1 MSEKIGEKSFLKKC
15 EASRESESRASV
27 SRATVSRGS
36 ENRASV
42 RESSFKTK
50 SEPKLE
56 RKFDFTFDNWTETKP
71 EKKYFIS
78 ERFQGIINRLVKS
91 VSMSFKS
98 NSVQVVCLSVL
109 GFCAGVFLT
118 CILITARRP
127 DSRHGVGGLET
138 SAEPEYE
145 ENLSSLLA
153 QVEKDTAADFDADAE
168 ALLSDSVDEASA
180 DAALTDSALSDPDS
194 SVITYQTYRVKAGDM
209 IGFIADAFDVT
220 QDTIISVN
228 NIKQSRLIQPGQY
241 LKIPSMPGIIYTVK
255 KNGET
260 PATIAEKYKVNAEKC
275 ASANYVSLD
284 TELKAGT
291 SIFVPEAELDWAT
304 RQEINGDLF
313 KKPLHARYW
322 LSSNYGWRDSPFNAG
337 KRTFHGG
344 VDMAVAQ
351 GTPIYAALDGTVTA
365 VGYNATYGNYVI
377 ITHHSGY
384 KTLYGHMKATACRK
398 GNFVYTNTVIGYV
411 GSTGMSTGP
420 HLHFT
425 VYKNGKTIN
434 PFAVLN

>member
-1 MSEKIGEKSFLKKC
+1 MSEKIGEKSLLKKC
-15 EASRESESRASV
+15 EATIR
-27 SRATVSRGS
+27 
-36 ENRASV
+36 N
-42 RESSFKTK
+42 
-50 SEPKLE
+50 
-56 RKFDFTFDNWTETKP
+56 ETKAG
-71 EKKYFIS
+71 KNCFIS
-78 ERFQGIINRLVKS
+78 EKIQCIMNKLVKS
-91 VSMSFKS
+91 VVMSFKS

-118 CILITARRP
+118 CVLITARRP

-138 SAEPEYE
+138 AAEPEYE

-153 QVEKDTAADFDADAE
+153 SVENDISAADASLVDVSAIAETNPSLDAD
-168 ALLSDSVDEASA
+168 
-180 DAALTDSALSDPDS
+180 S
-194 SVITYQTYRVKAGDM
+194 SIITYQTYRVKAGDM

-228 NIKQSRLIQPGQY
+228 NIRQSRLILPGQY

-291 SIFVPEAELDWAT
+291 SLFVPDAELDWAT

-322 LSSNYGWRDSPFNAG
+322 LSSNYGWRNSPFNAG
-337 KRTFHGG
+337 ARTFHGG
-344 VDMAVAQ
+344 IDMAVSS

-384 KTLYGHMKATACRK
+384 KTLYGHMKTTACRK

-434 PFAVLN
+434 PLVVLN

>member
-1 MSEKIGEKSFLKKC
+1 MSDKIGEKSFLRKC
-15 EASRESESRASV
+15 EAKRAATNELISEV
-27 SRATVSRGS
+27 
-36 ENRASV
+36 E
-42 RESSFKTK
+42 
-50 SEPKLE
+50 
-56 RKFDFTFDNWTETKP
+56 P

-78 ERFQGIINRLVKS
+78 NRFQCIMKQLVKS
-91 VSMSFKS
+91 FVMSFKS

-138 SAEPEYE
+138 SAEPEYA
-145 ENLSSLLA
+145 ENLSTLLAEVKNDIKADAGNEASASAATGADLADNAADIDSLLA
-153 QVEKDTAADFDADAE
+153 IGEDAPN
-168 ALLSDSVDEASA
+168 A
-180 DAALTDSALSDPDS
+180 DAAAESAAGTVS
-194 SVITYQTYRVKAGDM
+194 SIVTYQTYRVKSGDM

-260 PATIAEKYKVNAEKC
+260 PLTIAEKYKVNAEKC
-275 ASANYVSLD
+275 ANANYVSLD

-291 SIFVPEAELDWAT
+291 SLFVPDAELDWAT

-337 KRTFHGG
+337 SRTFHGG
-344 VDMAVAQ
+344 IDMAVSQ

-384 KTLYGHMKATACRK
+384 KTLYGHMKATACRT
-398 GNFVYTNTVIGYV
+398 GNFVYTNTIIGYV

-434 PFAVLN
+434 PLTVLN

>member
-1 MSEKIGEKSFLKKC
+1 MSDKIGEKSLLKKC
-15 EASRESESRASV
+15 EATLES
-27 SRATVSRGS
+27 
-36 ENRASV
+36 
-42 RESSFKTK
+42 K
-50 SEPKLE
+50 SE
-56 RKFDFTFDNWTETKP
+56 
-71 EKKYFIS
+71 KKCFIS
-78 ERFQGIINRLVKS
+78 GSFQAIMNRFVKS
-91 VSMSFKS
+91 VVMSFKS
-98 NSVQVVCLSVL
+98 NSVKIVCLSVL

-118 CILITARRP
+118 CLLITARRP

-153 QVEKDTAADFDADAE
+153 DVEKDIAAADADK
-168 ALLSDSVDEASA
+168 DSNASLG
-180 DAALTDSALSDPDS
+180 DIDS

-228 NIKQSRLIQPGQY
+228 NIRQSRLIQPGQY

-291 SIFVPEAELDWAT
+291 SLFIPDAELDWAT

-313 KKPLHARYW
+313 KKPLHTRYW
-322 LSSNYGWRDSPFNAG
+322 LSSSYGWRDSPFNAG

-344 VDMAVAQ
+344 IDMASSS

-384 KTLYGHMKATACRK
+384 KTLYGHMKSTACRK

-434 PFAVLN
+434 PLVVLN

>member
-1 MSEKIGEKSFLKKC
+1 MSDKIGEKSFLRKC
-15 EASRESESRASV
+15 EAS
-27 SRATVSRGS
+27 
-36 ENRASV
+36 
-42 RESSFKTK
+42 
-50 SEPKLE
+50 L
-56 RKFDFTFDNWTETKP
+56 
-71 EKKYFIS
+71 EKKDFIS
-78 ERFQGIINRLVKS
+78 EKKHCIIRKLVNN
-91 VSMSFKS
+91 VIMSFKS
-98 NSVQVVCLSVL
+98 NSVQVICLSVL

-118 CILITARRP
+118 CMLITARRP
-127 DSRHGVGGLET
+127 DTKHGVGGLET
-138 SAEPEYE
+138 TAEPEYE
-145 ENLSSLLA
+145 ENLSSLLSE
-153 QVEKDTAADFDADAE
+153 VDAV
-168 ALLSDSVDEASA
+168 VDLAKIESA
-180 DAALTDSALSDPDS
+180 DAAADAEIEADAAENTNENLE
-194 SVITYQTYRVKAGDM
+194 ITYQTYRVKSGDM
-209 IGFIADAFDVT
+209 IGFITDAFDVT

-260 PATIAEKYKVNAEKC
+260 PDTIAQKYKVNAEKV
-275 ASANYVSLD
+275 ATVNYLNTDS
-284 TELKAGT
+284 ELKAGT
-291 SIFVPEAELDWAT
+291 SLFVPDAELDWAT

-322 LSSNYGWRDSPFNAG
+322 LSSNYGWRNSPFNAG
-337 KRTFHGG
+337 ARTFHGG
-344 VDMAVAQ
+344 IDMAVSA

-384 KTLYGHMKATACRK
+384 KTLYGHMKSTACRK

-434 PFAVLN
+434 PLTVLN

>member
-1 MSEKIGEKSFLKKC
+1 MSDKIGEKSFLKKC
-15 EASRESESRASV
+15 EASRVASL
-27 SRATVSRGS
+27 
-36 ENRASV
+36 
-42 RESSFKTK
+42 
-50 SEPKLE
+50 EPK
-56 RKFDFTFDNWTETKP
+56 TEKKIEIKP

-78 ERFQGIINRLVKS
+78 EKFQCIINKLVKS
-91 VSMSFKS
+91 VVMSFKS

-118 CILITARRP
+118 CLLITARRP

-138 SAEPEYE
+138 TAEPEYE

-153 QVEKDTAADFDADAE
+153 EVDAE
-168 ALLSDSVDEASA
+168 TSLLDAVEDTQLA
-180 DAALTDSALSDPDS
+180 DAAPSDSDS
-194 SVITYQTYRVKAGDM
+194 IITYQTYRVKAGDM

-260 PATIAEKYKVNAEKC
+260 PATIAEKYKVNADKT
-275 ASANYVSLD
+275 ALANNVSLD

-291 SIFVPEAELDWAT
+291 SLFVPEAELDWAT

-322 LSSNYGWRDSPFNAG
+322 LSSNYGWRNSPFNAG
-337 KRTFHGG
+337 ARTFHGG
-344 VDMAVAQ
+344 IDMAVSQ

-384 KTLYGHMKATACRK
+384 KTLYGHMKTTACRK

-434 PFAVLN
+434 PMTVLN

>member
-1 MSEKIGEKSFLKKC
+1 MSDKIGEKSFLRKC
-15 EASRESESRASV
+15 EASLAQNPQKI
-27 SRATVSRGS
+27 TG
-36 ENRASV
+36 
-42 RESSFKTK
+42 
-50 SEPKLE
+50 
-56 RKFDFTFDNWTETKP
+56 
-71 EKKYFIS
+71 EKKDFIS
-78 ERFQGIINRLVKS
+78 EKKHCIINKLVNN
-91 VSMSFKS
+91 VVMSFKS
-98 NSVQVVCLSVL
+98 NSIQVVCLSVL

-118 CILITARRP
+118 CVLITARRP
-127 DSRHGVGGLET
+127 DTRHGVGGLET

-145 ENLSSLLA
+145 ENLSTLLA
-153 QVEKDTAADFDADAE
+153 EVDKDIKAADSVKKEPAEVSEIADDDNLLALAEDAPDA
-168 ALLSDSVDEASA
+168 SASA
-180 DAALTDSALSDPDS
+180 DSTLPEAVS
-194 SVITYQTYRVKAGDM
+194 SIITYQTYRVKSGDM

-260 PATIAEKYKVNAEKC
+260 PATIAEKYKVNADKC

-291 SIFVPEAELDWAT
+291 SLFVPDAELDWAT

-322 LSSNYGWRDSPFNAG
+322 LSSNYGWRDSPFNPG

-344 VDMAVAQ
+344 LDMAVAS

-365 VGYNATYGNYVI
+365 VGFNATYGNYVI

-384 KTLYGHMKATACRK
+384 KTLYGHMKSTACRK

-434 PFAVLN
+434 PMAVLN

>member
-1 MSEKIGEKSFLKKC
+1 MSEKIGEKSLLKRC
-15 EASRESESRASV
+15 EATIQAQTAS
-27 SRATVSRGS
+27 
-36 ENRASV
+36 
-42 RESSFKTK
+42 
-50 SEPKLE
+50 
-56 RKFDFTFDNWTETKP
+56 
-71 EKKYFIS
+71 EKKDFIS
-78 ERFQGIINRLVKS
+78 EEKQSIMNKLRIRKLINS
-91 VSMSFKS
+91 VVMSFKS
-98 NSVQVVCLSVL
+98 NSIQVVCLSVL

-118 CILITARRP
+118 CLLITARRP

-153 QVEKDTAADFDADAE
+153 DTKSQVKNVSASLEYVTENAE
-168 ALLSDSVDEASA
+168 LSDDDNLLALAEDAPDASVSA
-180 DAALTDSALSDPDS
+180 DSALPEAVS
-194 SVITYQTYRVKAGDM
+194 SIITYQTYRVKSGDM

-260 PATIAEKYKVNAEKC
+260 PATIAEKYKVNADKC

-284 TELKAGT
+284 TELQAGT
-291 SIFVPEAELDWAT
+291 SLFVPDAELDWAT

-322 LSSNYGWRDSPFNAG
+322 LSSNYGWRNSPFNAG
-337 KRTFHGG
+337 ARTFHGG
-344 VDMAVAQ
+344 IDMAVAQ

-384 KTLYGHMKATACRK
+384 KTLYGHMKSTACRK

-434 PFAVLN
+434 PMVVLN

>member
-1 MSEKIGEKSFLKKC
+1 MSDKIGEKSFLRKC
-15 EASRESESRASV
+15 EASLEI
-27 SRATVSRGS
+27 
-36 ENRASV
+36 
-42 RESSFKTK
+42 KT
-50 SEPKLE
+50 EPRL
-56 RKFDFTFDNWTETKP
+56 
-71 EKKYFIS
+71 EKKDFIS
-78 ERFQGIINRLVKS
+78 EKKHCIIRKLVNN
-91 VSMSFKS
+91 VVMSFKS

-109 GFCAGVFLT
+109 GFCAGVLLT
-118 CILITARRP
+118 CVLITARRP
-127 DSRHGVGGLET
+127 DTKHGVGGLET
-138 SAEPEYE
+138 AAEPEYE

-153 QVEKDTAADFDADAE
+153 DVDTAIDLAKVEEAEAAADALAITE
-168 ALLSDSVDEASA
+168 NTNENLE
-180 DAALTDSALSDPDS
+180 
-194 SVITYQTYRVKAGDM
+194 ITYQTYRVKSGDM

-260 PATIAEKYKVNAEKC
+260 PLTIAEKYKVNADKI
-275 ASANYVSLD
+275 ASVNYLNNDS
-284 TELKAGT
+284 ELKAGT
-291 SIFVPEAELDWAT
+291 SLFVPEAELDWAT

-322 LSSNYGWRDSPFNAG
+322 LSSNYGWRDSPFNPG

-344 VDMAVAQ
+344 LDMAVAS

-365 VGYNATYGNYVI
+365 VGFNATYGNYVI

-384 KTLYGHMKATACRK
+384 KTLYGHMKSTACRK
-398 GNFVYTNTVIGYV
+398 GNFVYTNTIIGYV

-434 PFAVLN
+434 PYTVLN

>member
-15 EASRESESRASV
+15 EASREASFETR
-27 SRATVSRGS
+27 SAP
-36 ENRASV
+36 
-42 RESSFKTK
+42 KT
-50 SEPKLE
+50 E
-56 RKFDFTFDNWTETKP
+56 RKFELNFEIRPEIKP
-71 EKKYFIS
+71 QKKYFIS
-78 ERFQGIINRLVKS
+78 ERFQCIMNKLVKS
-91 VSMSFKS
+91 ITMSFKS

-118 CILITARRP
+118 CLLITARRP

-138 SAEPEYE
+138 TAEPEYE

-153 QVEKDTAADFDADAE
+153 DVENDI
-168 ALLSDSVDEASA
+168 ALA
-180 DAALTDSALSDPDS
+180 DAAEDSALTEAVLPESDS
-194 SVITYQTYRVKAGDM
+194 IITYQTYRVKSGDM

-260 PATIAEKYKVNAEKC
+260 AATIAEKYKVNAEKT
-275 ASANYVSLD
+275 ALANNVSLD

-291 SIFVPEAELDWAT
+291 SLFVPEAELDWAT

-322 LSSNYGWRDSPFNAG
+322 LSSNYGWRNSPFNAG
-337 KRTFHGG
+337 SRTFHGG
-344 VDMAVAQ
+344 IDMAVSQ

-384 KTLYGHMKATACRK
+384 KTLYGHMKSTACRK

-434 PFAVLN
+434 PMAVLN

>member
-1 MSEKIGEKSFLKKC
+1 MSEKIGTKSFLKKC
-15 EASRESESRASV
+15 EASLEQ
-27 SRATVSRGS
+27 
-36 ENRASV
+36 
-42 RESSFKTK
+42 K
-50 SEPKLE
+50 SEF
-56 RKFDFTFDNWTETKP
+56 KFEKKP
-71 EKKYFIS
+71 EVKREKKCFIS
-78 ERFQGIINRLVKS
+78 ERFQCIMNKLVKS
-91 VSMSFKS
+91 IVMSFKS

-118 CILITARRP
+118 CVLITARRP

-138 SAEPEYE
+138 TAEPEYE

-153 QVEKDTAADFDADAE
+153 EVDAVVDAANAE
-168 ALLSDSVDEASA
+168 AEIAANIENPDEN
-180 DAALTDSALSDPDS
+180 LE
-194 SVITYQTYRVKAGDM
+194 ITYQTYRVKSGDM

-260 PATIAEKYKVNAEKC
+260 PVTIAEKYKVNADKT
-275 ASANYVSLD
+275 ALANNVSLD
-284 TELKAGT
+284 TEFKAGT
-291 SIFVPEAELDWAT
+291 SLFVPEAELDWAT

-322 LSSNYGWRDSPFNAG
+322 LSSNYGWRASPFNAG

-344 VDMAVAQ
+344 IDMAVSQ

-384 KTLYGHMKATACRK
+384 KTLYGHMKSTACRK

-434 PFAVLN
+434 PMTVLN

>member
-1 MSEKIGEKSFLKKC
+1 MSDKIGEKSLLKKC
-15 EASRESESRASV
+15 EATLEP
-27 SRATVSRGS
+27 
-36 ENRASV
+36 
-42 RESSFKTK
+42 K
-50 SEPKLE
+50 SE
-56 RKFDFTFDNWTETKP
+56 
-71 EKKYFIS
+71 KKCFIS
-78 ERFQGIINRLVKS
+78 GSFQAIMNRFVKS
-91 VSMSFKS
+91 VVMSFKS
-98 NSVQVVCLSVL
+98 NSVKVVCLSVL

-118 CILITARRP
+118 CLLITARRP

-153 QVEKDTAADFDADAE
+153 DVEKDIAAADADKDSSAS
-168 ALLSDSVDEASA
+168 LSDI
-180 DAALTDSALSDPDS
+180 DS

-228 NIKQSRLIQPGQY
+228 NIRQSRLIQPGQY

-291 SIFVPEAELDWAT
+291 SLFIPDAELDWAT

-313 KKPLHARYW
+313 KKPLHTRYW
-322 LSSNYGWRDSPFNAG
+322 LSSSYGWRDSPFNAG

-344 VDMAVAQ
+344 IDMASSS

-384 KTLYGHMKATACRK
+384 KTLYGHMKSTACRK

-434 PFAVLN
+434 PLVVLN

>member
-1 MSEKIGEKSFLKKC
+1 MSDKIGEKSFLKKC
-15 EASRESESRASV
+15 EASRAS
-27 SRATVSRGS
+27 AG
-36 ENRASV
+36 EASKEV
-42 RESSFKTK
+42 KI
-50 SEPKLE
+50 EPKLE
-56 RKFDFTFDNWTETKP
+56 RKFNFKFDNWAETKP
-71 EKKYFIS
+71 QKKYFIS
-78 ERFQGIINRLVKS
+78 ERFQCIINRLVKS
-91 VSMSFKS
+91 IAMSFKS

-118 CILITARRP
+118 CLLITARRP

-138 SAEPEYE
+138 TAEPEYE

-153 QVEKDTAADFDADAE
+153 EVETDIAVADASD
-168 ALLSDSVDEASA
+168 AAVTDSSLSDS
-180 DAALTDSALSDPDS
+180 DSI
-194 SVITYQTYRVKAGDM
+194 ITYQTYRVKSGDM

-260 PATIAEKYKVNAEKC
+260 PVTIAEKYKVNADKT
-275 ASANYVSLD
+275 ALANNVSLD
-284 TELKAGT
+284 TEFKAGT
-291 SIFVPEAELDWAT
+291 SLFVPEAELDWAT

-322 LSSNYGWRDSPFNAG
+322 LSSNYGWRASPFNAG

-344 VDMAVAQ
+344 IDMAVSQ

-384 KTLYGHMKATACRK
+384 KTLYGHMKSTACRK

-434 PFAVLN
+434 PLAVLN

>member
-15 EASRESESRASV
+15 EATIEA
-27 SRATVSRGS
+27 
-36 ENRASV
+36 
-42 RESSFKTK
+42 
-50 SEPKLE
+50 E
-56 RKFDFTFDNWTETKP
+56 RIS
-71 EKKYFIS
+71 EKKCFIS
-78 ERFQGIINRLVKS
+78 EKRHCIIKKLVKS
-91 VSMSFKS
+91 IVMSFKS
-98 NSVQVVCLSVL
+98 NSIQVVCLSVL

-118 CILITARRP
+118 CVLITARRP
-127 DSRHGVGGLET
+127 DSRHGVGGFET
-138 SAEPEYE
+138 TAEPEYE

-153 QVEKDTAADFDADAE
+153 SVEKDVKSADIIDADSNIATEELLAE
-168 ALLSDSVDEASA
+168 EGLAEKSFDSDSSI
-180 DAALTDSALSDPDS
+180 
-194 SVITYQTYRVKAGDM
+194 ITYQTYRVKSGDM

-260 PATIAEKYKVNAEKC
+260 PQTIADKYKVNAEKC
-275 ASANYVSLD
+275 ANANYVSLD

-291 SIFVPEAELDWAT
+291 SLFIPDAELDWAT

-322 LSSNYGWRDSPFNAG
+322 LSSNYGWRNSPFNAG
-337 KRTFHGG
+337 ARTFHGG
-344 VDMAVAQ
+344 IDMAVSS
-351 GTPIYAALDGTVTA
+351 GTPIYAALDGTVSA

-384 KTLYGHMKATACRK
+384 KTLYGHMKSTACRK

-434 PFAVLN
+434 PMTVLN

>member
-1 MSEKIGEKSFLKKC
+1 MSDKIGEKSLLKKC
-15 EASRESESRASV
+15 EA
-27 SRATVSRGS
+27 TV
-36 ENRASV
+36 EP
-42 RESSFKTK
+42 K
-50 SEPKLE
+50 SEK
-56 RKFDFTFDNWTETKP
+56 NC
-71 EKKYFIS
+71 FIS
-78 ERFQGIINRLVKS
+78 GSFQAIINKLVKS
-91 VSMSFKS
+91 VVMSFKS
-98 NSVQVVCLSVL
+98 NSVKIVCLSVL

-118 CILITARRP
+118 CLLITARRP

-153 QVEKDTAADFDADAE
+153 DVEKDIAAADAVEEAALADAS
-168 ALLSDSVDEASA
+168 LKDL
-180 DAALTDSALSDPDS
+180 DS
-194 SVITYQTYRVKAGDM
+194 SIITYQTYRVKAGDM

-228 NIKQSRLIQPGQY
+228 NIRQSRLIQPGQY

-260 PATIAEKYKVNAEKC
+260 PVTIAEKYKVNAEKC
-275 ASANYVSLD
+275 ANTNYVSLD

-291 SIFVPEAELDWAT
+291 SLFIPDAELDWAT

-313 KKPLHARYW
+313 KKPIHARYW
-322 LSSNYGWRDSPFNAG
+322 LSSKYGWRDSPFNAG

-344 VDMAVAQ
+344 IDMAIAS
-351 GTPIYAALDGTVTA
+351 GTPVYAALDGSVSAT
-365 VGYNATYGNYVI
+365 GYNATYGNYVI

-384 KTLYGHMKATACRK
+384 KTLYGHLSSINCRK
-398 GNFVYTNTVIGYV
+398 GNFVYTNTMIGRV

-434 PFAVLN
+434 PLVVLN

>member
-1 MSEKIGEKSFLKKC
+1 MSDKIGEKSLLKKC
-15 EASRESESRASV
+15 EATLES
-27 SRATVSRGS
+27 
-36 ENRASV
+36 
-42 RESSFKTK
+42 K
-50 SEPKLE
+50 SE
-56 RKFDFTFDNWTETKP
+56 
-71 EKKYFIS
+71 KKCFIS
-78 ERFQGIINRLVKS
+78 GSFQAIINRFVKS
-91 VSMSFKS
+91 VVMSFKS
-98 NSVQVVCLSVL
+98 NSVKIVCLSVL

-118 CILITARRP
+118 CLLITARRP

-153 QVEKDTAADFDADAE
+153 DVEKDIAAADAVEEASLADAS
-168 ALLSDSVDEASA
+168 LKDL
-180 DAALTDSALSDPDS
+180 DS

-228 NIKQSRLIQPGQY
+228 NIRQSRLIQPGQY

-291 SIFVPEAELDWAT
+291 SLFIPDAELDWAT

-313 KKPLHARYW
+313 KKPLHTRYW
-322 LSSNYGWRDSPFNAG
+322 LSSSYGWRDSPFNAG

-344 VDMAVAQ
+344 IDMASSS

-384 KTLYGHMKATACRK
+384 KTLYGHMKSTACRK

-434 PFAVLN
+434 PLVVLN

>member
-1 MSEKIGEKSFLKKC
+1 MSDKIGEKSFLKKC
-15 EASRESESRASV
+15 EA
-27 SRATVSRGS
+27 TV
-36 ENRASV
+36 EP
-42 RESSFKTK
+42 K
-50 SEPKLE
+50 SEK
-56 RKFDFTFDNWTETKP
+56 NC
-71 EKKYFIS
+71 FIS
-78 ERFQGIINRLVKS
+78 GSFQAIINKLVKS
-91 VSMSFKS
+91 VVMSFKS
-98 NSVQVVCLSVL
+98 NSVKIVCLSVL

-118 CILITARRP
+118 CLLITARRP

-153 QVEKDTAADFDADAE
+153 DVEKDIAAADAVEEAAIADAS
-168 ALLSDSVDEASA
+168 LKDL
-180 DAALTDSALSDPDS
+180 DS
-194 SVITYQTYRVKAGDM
+194 SIITYQTYRVKAGDM

-228 NIKQSRLIQPGQY
+228 NIRQSRLIQPGQY

-275 ASANYVSLD
+275 ANANYVSLD

-291 SIFVPEAELDWAT
+291 SLFIPDAELDWAT

-313 KKPLHARYW
+313 KKPIHARYW
-322 LSSNYGWRDSPFNAG
+322 LSSKYGWRDSPFNAG

-344 VDMAVAQ
+344 IDMAIAS
-351 GTPIYAALDGTVTA
+351 GTPVYAALDGSVSAT
-365 VGYNATYGNYVI
+365 GYNATYGNYVI

-384 KTLYGHMKATACRK
+384 KTLYGHLSSINCRK
-398 GNFVYTNTVIGYV
+398 GNFVYTNTMIGRV

-434 PFAVLN
+434 PLVVLN

>member
-1 MSEKIGEKSFLKKC
+1 MSDKIGEKSLLKKC
-15 EASRESESRASV
+15 EATIQAEKYAAES
-27 SRATVSRGS
+27 S
-36 ENRASV
+36 ENPAA
-42 RESSFKTK
+42 
-50 SEPKLE
+50 
-56 RKFDFTFDNWTETKP
+56 
-71 EKKYFIS
+71 KKCFIS
-78 ERFQGIINRLVKS
+78 EKIQCIINILVKS
-91 VSMSFKS
+91 VVMSFKS
-98 NSVQVVCLSVL
+98 NSIQVVCLSVL

-118 CILITARRP
+118 CVLITARRP

-138 SAEPEYE
+138 TAEPEYE

-153 QVEKDTAADFDADAE
+153 SVEKDISAE
-168 ALLSDSVDEASA
+168 
-180 DAALTDSALSDPDS
+180 DAALAEVDAVVDTASSIDSDS
-194 SVITYQTYRVKAGDM
+194 SVITYQTYRVKSGDM

-291 SIFVPEAELDWAT
+291 SLFVPDAELDWAT

-322 LSSNYGWRDSPFNAG
+322 LSSNYGWRNSPFNAG
-337 KRTFHGG
+337 SRTFHGG
-344 VDMAVAQ
+344 IDMAVSQ
-351 GTPIYAALDGTVTA
+351 GTPIYAALDGTVSA

-384 KTLYGHMKATACRK
+384 KTLYGHMKSTACRK

-434 PFAVLN
+434 PLTVLN